1 MKGHNVISPY
11 YPVFLNICGKKCLVV
26 GGGEVAL
33 RKVRALLAHGANIQ
47 VVSTSLCSE
56 LNHMAGDGVIQLLQK
71 GYEIGDLQ
79 DTAIVVA
86 ATDDTK
92 INERVAND
100 ARRQGILVN
109 VVDGPHLSDF
119 IVPSYFTRGDIII
132 AVSTSGKSPAL
143 ARKIRTELEKKFIPE
158 YSKLAL
164 LASEDRSELKQ
175 EGITVDGDDWQKVM
189 DLDTLIKRLENDKRG
204 EAKVIMLKDLRK
216 LGWGKT

>member
-1 MKGHNVISPY
+1 MTSPY
-11 YPVFLNICGKKCLVV
+11 YPVFLNIRGKKCLVV

-33 RKVRALLAHGANIQ
+33 RKVKTLLDHGANVE

-56 LNHMAGDGVIQLLQK
+56 LSRMARDGVIQLFQR
-71 GYEIGDLQ
+71 GYEIEDLQ
-79 DTAIVVA
+79 NTLIVVA
-86 ATDDTK
+86 ATDDSK

-100 ARRQGILVN
+100 ARRQSTLVN
-109 VVDGPHLSDF
+109 IVDDPQLSDF

-158 YSKLAL
+158 YAQLAL
-164 LASEDRSELKQ
+164 LASEVRSELKQ

-189 DLDTLIKRLENDKRG
+189 DLDTLIKLLENDKKE

-216 LGWGKT
+216 LGRGET